1 MRAADAVEKL
11 TVTNP
16 EWLRPIKRRFI
27 CLAACTEQQELRWH
41 LAQMLLRL
49 ELSRRDRMVV
59 AAICRGYLQD
69 QSRVVKT
76 FAMQSLADLAL
87 QDPGLRNSIR
97 PLISFVTKTGSLSM
111 KSRGRKLMLQ
121 LAASTSPRPAPVS
134 R

>member
-1 MRAADAVEKL
+1 
-11 TVTNP
+11 
-16 EWLRPIKRRFI
+16 
-27 CLAACTEQQELRWH
+27 
-41 LAQMLLRL
+41 
-49 ELSRRDRMVV
+49 MVV

-69 QSRVVKT
+69 QSGVVKT